1 MEKKHTDSAVIALD
15 PVLLW
20 PSGAPGAAGSGPED
34 CPRLTPFL
42 PKTRKPVGAVV
53 VCPGGGYHVR
63 AAHEREP
70 IARWVAGG
78 GLAGFL
84 LDYRVAPYR
93 HPVPLSDAQRAIRL
107 VRSRAKEWNVLPDK
121 IAILG
126 FSAGGHLAVS
136 AATVFDAGKPDA
148 ADSIDR
154 QSCRPDALIACYPV
168 VTFGEFRHDGSM
180 RNLLGQE
187 VDERLR
193 QYLSLENRVTA
204 QTPPTFLWHTGD
216 DEGVPVENSLLL
228 AAALRR
234 CRVPV
239 ALHVFPHGQHG
250 LGLAGDHPTAR
261 AWTGLCAEW
270 LAEIGF
276 RAGARDAKRIIGE

>member
-1 MEKKHTDSAVIALD
+1 MGKKHADSIVAEE

-20 PSGAPGAAGSGPED
+20 PSGAPGATGGGPED

-42 PKTRKPVGAVV
+42 PAARKPVGAVV

-70 IARWVAGG
+70 IARWVAGM

-126 FSAGGHLAVS
+126 FSAGGHLAAS
-136 AATVFDAGKPDA
+136 AATIFEIGNPA
-148 ADSIDR
+148 ADDPVDR
-154 QSCRPDALIACYPV
+154 ASSRPDALIACYAV
-168 VTFGEFRHDGSM
+168 IDFLRLGGVSAK
-180 RNLLGQE
+180 NLLGDMPD
-187 VDERLR
+187 VDLLR
-193 QYLSLENRVTA
+193 ALNLQDHVTSK
-204 QTPPTFLWHTGD
+204 TPPAFLWSTSD
-216 DEGVPVENSLLL
+216 DPMVPIEHSLLYARALGRCGVPF
-228 AAALRR
+228 
-234 CRVPV
+234 

-250 LGLAGDHPTAR
+250 LGLAEGDPVVG
-261 AWTGLCAEW
+261 AWKGLCAAW
-270 LAEIGF
+270 LTGLGF
-276 RAGARDAKRIIGE
+276 GGRN